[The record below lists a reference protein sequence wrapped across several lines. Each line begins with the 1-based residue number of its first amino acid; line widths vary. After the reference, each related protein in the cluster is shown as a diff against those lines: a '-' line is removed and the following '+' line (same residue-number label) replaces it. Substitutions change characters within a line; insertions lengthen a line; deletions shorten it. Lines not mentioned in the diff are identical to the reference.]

1 MRGVT
6 IYANWTAQQTTGKF
20 KQLITAQA
28 SKFDMEG
35 GYFYTLAAVLM
46 RPLMRPP

>member
-20 KQLITAQA
+20 KNLLTAQA

-35 GYFYTLAAVLM
+35 VSHSKIAHLA
-46 RPLMRPP
+46 